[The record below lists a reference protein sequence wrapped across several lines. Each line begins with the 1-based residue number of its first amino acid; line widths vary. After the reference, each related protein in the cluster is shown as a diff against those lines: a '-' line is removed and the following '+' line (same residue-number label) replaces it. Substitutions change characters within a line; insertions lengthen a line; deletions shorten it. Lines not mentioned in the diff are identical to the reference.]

1 MEAGNNVDMGMVL
14 ISSDEANSLFD
25 PSSTHFFVSH
35 AFAAKLKDSPS
46 TLTHGVVVSTPT

>member
-1 MEAGNNVDMGMVL
+1 MDMGMVL